1 MRLVD
6 YIIGRINGKYLPSDP
21 SLYRRKNRTTSIYGP
36 PRHESQFGSQGN
48 VDQMVKPIMQGIK
61 EGKMA
66 FKNNVVDTAL
76 HYQSFNS
83 GSQQRYDMPDESS
96 VSDHVIQ
103 TTIKMANLKKVL
115 SESYPPNEAQKILS
129 TIWACCL
136 GKGDYSLLDK
146 MLKGYGDIAKLRQAL
161 D

>member
-1 MRLVD
+1 
-6 YIIGRINGKYLPSDP
+6 
-21 SLYRRKNRTTSIYGP
+21 
-36 PRHESQFGSQGN
+36 
-48 VDQMVKPIMQGIK
+48 MVKPIMQGIK

-115 SESYPPNEAQKILS
+115 SESCPPNEAQKILS
-129 TIWACCL
+129 TVWYSCS
-136 GKGDYSLLDK
+136 GKGDYSLVDK
-146 MLKGYGDIAKLRQAL
+146 MLKGYGDIAKFRQAL
-161 D
+161 DYLYRS